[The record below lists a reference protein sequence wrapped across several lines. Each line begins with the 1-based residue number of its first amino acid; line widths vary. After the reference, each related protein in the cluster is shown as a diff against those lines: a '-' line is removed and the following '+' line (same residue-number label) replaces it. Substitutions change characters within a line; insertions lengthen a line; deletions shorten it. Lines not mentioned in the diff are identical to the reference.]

1 MSPRVITDGIPATP
15 VLGYRGDSGGGSGL
29 IFGAP
34 AISGLTN
41 PGLSGDTLSSPT
53 RSVNAIAIK
62 VTLMHVIDD
71 TMTGTFG
78 AQPSCGIPRRVVA
91 RYAAWFHYGIDG
103 LPCQGTMVCAA
114 PGHAGTVFATG
125 GRKRFDVRDMSGR
138 RICSVQEQVGEG

>member
-15 VLGYRGDSGGGSGL
+15 VLTSGGESGGGSGL

-41 PGLSGDTLSSPT
+41 SGLSGDTLSSPT

-71 TMTGTFG
+71 TMTGTLG
-78 AQPSCGIPRRVVA
+78 AQPSGVIPQRVVA
-91 RYAAWFHYGIDG
+91 RHAARFHYGIVG
-103 LPCQGTMVCAA
+103 IHCQGARLRAV
-114 PGHAGTVFATG
+114 PGRAGTVFAMG
-125 GRKRFDVRDMSGR
+125 GRKRFCVRDMPGR